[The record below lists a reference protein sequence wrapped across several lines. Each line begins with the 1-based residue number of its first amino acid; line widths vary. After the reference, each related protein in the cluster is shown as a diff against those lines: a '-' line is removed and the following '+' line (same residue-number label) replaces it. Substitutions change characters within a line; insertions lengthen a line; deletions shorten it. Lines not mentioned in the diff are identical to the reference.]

1 MPLPRNIYLTP
12 RSAYSASDTTLA
24 VAVNDSNV
32 DAGWGGI
39 PMSRGGNDSN
49 TFLVE
54 KQEHRMPHD
63 RSGVTGDELRQPRL
77 SLFLTVILLLFVT
90 VVSR

>member
-24 VAVNDSNV
+24 VAAHDSNIDAGCGGILMSRGSNDSN
-32 DAGWGGI
+32 A
-39 PMSRGGNDSN
+39 
-49 TFLVE
+49 FLVE

-63 RSGVTGDELRQPRL
+63 GSRVTEDELRQPRL